1 MVEIWIKRKIDFQEF
16 KKVMMIEKMMRLQIN
31 IEKKRVIIKKGNQ
44 GYMEEG
50 NVIKGFQ
57 KLVMGGDLVIGMVVL
72 EIIIIVNFMVI
83 KKGEKSI
90 EEVGERLKIDDIK
103 GKKME
108 IDEDI

>member
-1 MVEIWIKRKIDFQEF
+1 
-16 KKVMMIEKMMRLQIN
+16 
-31 IEKKRVIIKKGNQ
+31 
-44 GYMEEG
+44 
-50 NVIKGFQ
+50 
-57 KLVMGGDLVIGMVVL
+57 MGGDLVIGMVVL